1 MINIDLYG
9 DPVAMTRPR
18 FARRG
23 NFVHTYDPQANLKE
37 TFKWQIKSQYR
48 DEPIK
53 APVSLDITFYM
64 PIPKSTSKRKKRQML
79 NGVCF
84 HMVKPDIDNLSKFLL
99 DCLNKI
105 VLEDDAQV
113 IELRTKKIYSENPGT
128 LVRIFPREQIEDT
141 EHYEDNTRLSR

>member
-1 MINIDLYG
+1 MIHIDLYG
-9 DPVAMTRPR
+9 EPVPMKRPR

-48 DEPIK
+48 EQPIK

-99 DCLNKI
+99 DCLNEI
-105 VLEDDAQV
+105 VFEDDAQV
-113 IELRTKKIYSENPGT
+113 IELRTKKVYSENPGT
-128 LVRIFPREQIEDT
+128 LVRIFPKEQMEGEEIHAD
-141 EHYEDNTRLSR
+141 HTRLSR